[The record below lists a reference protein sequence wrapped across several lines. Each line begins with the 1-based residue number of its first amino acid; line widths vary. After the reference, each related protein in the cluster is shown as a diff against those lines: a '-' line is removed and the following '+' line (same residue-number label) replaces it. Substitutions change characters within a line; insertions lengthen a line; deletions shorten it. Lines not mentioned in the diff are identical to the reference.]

1 MQQELI
7 SFLNQNQGW
16 VGLIFASGLGVFL
29 YWRAKIPGIIAFQ
42 SHDVSMIGGDNSVFP
57 AEVVVQYR
65 ETPIP
70 RLTSSTVWIWNA
82 GKKIVEGEDIV
93 ERDPLRLCF
102 DGEVLNVRVIKV
114 TREVIDI
121 KVDKSEDTSEE
132 GKRTVYWGFGFLEP
146 RDGGVLEVLHTGSPE
161 APKSKGTIKKL
172 PKGRAQHFPFAAPYY
187 ARRFATPDRS
197 ARGCS
202 WFVAITMSIFGL
214 NLLRVIFDSV
224 GDPTISSVAY
234 WIMVPIAL
242 FIFIEAVVAI
252 WRLRRQ
258 PPSSLRIGPS

>member
-1 MQQELI
+1 MQELI

-42 SHDVSMIGGDNSVFP
+42 SHNVSMIGGDNSVFP
-57 AEVVVQYR
+57 AEVAVQYR
-65 ETPIP
+65 GTPIP

-102 DGEVLNVRVIKV
+102 DGEVLNVRVIKA
-114 TREVIDI
+114 TRKVIDI
-121 KVDKSEDTSEE
+121 KPDKSEDTSED
-132 GKRTVYWGFGFLEP
+132 GRRTVYCGFGFLEP
-146 RDGGVLEVLHTGSPE
+146 GDGGVLEVLHTGSPE
-161 APKSKGTIKKL
+161 APKSKGTIKKI
-172 PKGRAQHFPFAAPYY
+172 PKGMAQHFPFAAPYM
-187 ARRFATPDRS
+187 RPLATPYRS

-202 WFVAITMSIFGL
+202 WFIAIVMSIFGL
-214 NLLRVIFDSV
+214 NLLRLMFVSV

-234 WIMVPIAL
+234 WIIVPVAL
-242 FIFIEAVVAI
+242 FLFIEAVVAI

-258 PPSSLRIGPS
+258 PPSSLRIGAS